1 MGKMSL
7 LGLLAVFA
15 ACAAFQ
21 SVQGA
26 DKAEASKIRTLRKGA
41 TCNVR
46 TPRRVAVT
54 DQNAYVTLWNGI
66 FGAGP
71 KDGRTTPPTQVDF
84 KKEMVLAAFM
94 GEQNTGG
101 YAVEIKD
108 AVEEKGKL
116 VVTVLERSPGPDS
129 IVTQAFTT
137 PFYLAAVKRSA
148 LPVQW
153 KVVSTAK

>member
-1 MGKMSL
+1 MRKMCL

-15 ACAAFQ
+15 ASAAFQ

-26 DKAEASKIRTLRKGA
+26 DKAEAPKVRTLRKGA

-54 DQNAYVTLWNGI
+54 DQNTYVTVWNGS
-66 FGAGP
+66 FGGGS
-71 KDGRTTPPTQVDF
+71 KDGRPMPPPEVDF
-84 KKEMVLAAFM
+84 KKEMVLAIFM
-94 GEQNTGG
+94 GEQSTGG

-108 AVEEKGKL
+108 AVEENGKL

-129 IVTQAFTT
+129 IVTQAFTN
-137 PFYLAAVKRSA
+137 PFFVAAVKRSA

-153 KVVSTAK
+153 KIISSTK